1 MVKHPYETLEWVGS
15 ENVQGIDGPQNPA
28 ETSALPVEST
38 AA

>member
-15 ENVQGIDGPQNPA
+15 EDVQGIDGPKNPA
-28 ETSALPVEST
+28 ETSVLPVDTT